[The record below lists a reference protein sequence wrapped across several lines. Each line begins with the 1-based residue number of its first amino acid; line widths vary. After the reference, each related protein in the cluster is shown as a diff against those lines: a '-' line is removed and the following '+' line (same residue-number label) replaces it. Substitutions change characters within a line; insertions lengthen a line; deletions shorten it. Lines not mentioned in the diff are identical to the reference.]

1 MKGSFAHVK
10 FPKKCTLGKCSTCL
24 ALKGVMYSRTAD
36 EQTKNQAA
44 AAYHEHLATVC
55 AERKAYYMKQ
65 HEALG
70 KPELFMSIIM
80 DGQAGLPLPHM
91 VQFHFVMFSYCL

>member
-1 MKGSFAHVK
+1 
-10 FPKKCTLGKCSTCL
+10 
-24 ALKGVMYSRTAD
+24 MYSRMAD